1 MKKGMG
7 ISILCLV
14 FLIGL
19 LVSGALAVMIG
30 TPAWE
35 EDTNRPGMDYKQM
48 DVQTIEQCQN
58 ACKADQQ
65 CNSFTLVKPTNLQ
78 SSSSGKCMLKNGV
91 PAKKTD
97 KCCTSGLKTSAQAL
111 NPFQDQKSQQQM
123 PPASSVTLPPE
134 QKVPNISV
142 VDSSVRR
149 DCPPQIIVDNITIQP
164 KNISSVPPGYSAIPS
179 NNLSIPFKF
188 LRVGQESNTFCFC
201 EYELEGTGYGPVGM
215 VARLKLDLAGT
226 GYSSCSA
233 GMGPSGKLDTI
244 KLYK

>member
-7 ISILCLV
+7 ISILCMV

-65 CNSFTLVKPTNLQ
+65 CKSFTLVKPTNLQ

-97 KCCTSGLKTSAQAL
+97 KCCTSGLKTSAQAS

-123 PPASSVTLPPE
+123 PPASSVTLPPSDSD
-134 QKVPNISV
+134 PNATIRS
-142 VDSSVRR
+142 
-149 DCPPQIIVDNITIQP
+149 CPPNVAVWNIEIVSSNIKINTPGFIGRP
-164 KNISSVPPGYSAIPS
+164 IGNVPAT
-179 NNLSIPFKF
+179 FKLF
-188 LRVGQESNTFCFC
+188 RSGVLTNTVCYC
-201 EYELEGTGYGPVGM
+201 EYELGELLVQIQADMTGYTSCT
-215 VARLKLDLAGT
+215 AGNI
-226 GYSSCSA
+226 GI
-233 GMGPSGKLDTI
+233 PFI

>member
-7 ISILCLV
+7 ISILSMV

-19 LVSGALAVMIG
+19 LVSGAFSVMMG
-30 TPAWE
+30 APAWE
-35 EDTNRPGMDYKQM
+35 ENTNRPGMDYKQM

-65 CNSFTLVKPTNLQ
+65 CKSFTLVKPMNLQ
-78 SSSSGKCMLKNGV
+78 SSTSGKCMLKNGV
-91 PAKKTD
+91 PTPQTD
-97 KCCTSGLKTSAQAL
+97 KCCTSGLKTSAQAS
-111 NPFQDQKSQQQM
+111 NPFQNQENQSQM

-134 QKVPNISV
+134 KKVPNIST
-142 VDSSVRR
+142 VDGSVR

-164 KNISSVPPGYSAIPS
+164 KNISSIPPGYSAIPT
-179 NNLSIPFKF
+179 NNLPIPFKF
-188 LRVGQESNTFCFC
+188 LRAGQESNTFCFC
-201 EYELEGTGYGPVGM
+201 EYELGRTGYGPTGM

-226 GYSSCSA
+226 GYSTCSA
-233 GMGPSGKLDTI
+233 QMGFSGKPDTI